1 MTADGTGGSAPRPF
15 TSCARHG
22 GTGATEEHDTT
33 GCGATEERGTTGC
46 YDPVV
51 SSRLARQIEFI
62 LEIDRLKTVL
72 RRTLLTD
79 GSRHENSAEHSW
91 HLALM
96 ALMLAEHSATQLD
109 LARVVKLVL
118 IHDLVEIDA
127 GDTFCYDAEANIGK
141 EERERAAARRIF
153 GLLPEDQAAELHEL
167 WEEFEL
173 RETPESRFAN
183 ALDRMSPLLAN
194 LATDGHSWQEH
205 GVVRSQVIERTS
217 IIADGSGELWDY
229 MKERLDR
236 AVEDGILA
244 DG

>member
-1 MTADGTGGSAPRPF
+1 MVSEPEGVTID
-15 TSCARHG
+15 
-22 GTGATEEHDTT
+22 
-33 GCGATEERGTTGC
+33 C
-46 YDPVV
+46 YDPAV
-51 SSRLARQIEFI
+51 SSRLAQQIEFI

-79 GSRHENSAEHSW
+79 GSRNENSAEHSW

-96 ALMLAEHSATQLD
+96 ALTLAEHSARPLD
-109 LARVVKLVL
+109 VTRVVKLVL

-127 GDTFCYDAEANIGK
+127 GDTFCYDAEANVGK
-141 EERERAAARRIF
+141 EERERAAAERLF
-153 GLLPEDQAAELHEL
+153 GLLPGDQAAQLHEL
-167 WEEFEL
+167 WEEFE
-173 RETPESRFAN
+173 RRDTPEARFAN

-194 LATDGHSWQEH
+194 LATDGHSWQQH

-217 IIADGSGELWDY
+217 IIADGSSELWDY
-229 MKERLDR
+229 MKARLDR